1 MIDDEMYGMMPSEK
15 IAIRPTAPPVNMLSM
30 PPRPSHCWAKNCCSL
45 NASTP
50 GTGM

>member
-1 MIDDEMYGMMPSEK
+1 MMPSEK

-30 PPRPSHCWAKNCCSL
+30 PPRPAALLVEELRSRA
-45 NASTP
+45 ASTP